1 MAIVQPIDQGRWHQ
15 PSSHKE
21 HLYKATK
28 EASPGPAAKHVT
40 PPDPRSLPTPT
51 DFLQGDRSASMSMD
65 QLWSALQHGNAA
77 SVPEMKQE
85 HFATNAG
92 RGRGYSPL
100 NPSVQQFFAQHDHQQ
115 VMFNFFLDFTTVL
128 YTLDGVLIFTH
139 KSRILL
145 NRKVS

>member
-115 VMFNFFLDFTTVL
+115 VMFNFFLDFVTVL
-128 YTLDGVLIFTH
+128 YTRWHFDIYTQEQNFT
-139 KSRILL
+139 
-145 NRKVS
+145 